1 MTQGEL
7 EKIPLPFEQAMSE
20 LEMRIMAEIARAIKI
35 NGFSTSTADAQIRC
49 LLHLG
54 KSKEE
59 IRKYIKKALSVTDE
73 ELEKIFSD
81 TVYKMYYGY
90 GRGYD
95 VLGKEQI
102 PFKENREL
110 QELIA
115 AVQAQTKDTFKNIT
129 NSLGFAIRN
138 PATGR
143 IKHTPLLKFYQDTL
157 TGAVLDIATG
167 SASYDKA
174 LSRVINMMT
183 NSGMRWIDYES
194 GVHSRVNVAARR
206 AVMTGFRQI
215 QGKINEQVARELET
229 DSFEVTYHIG
239 ARPSHQAWQG
249 RVYSYDELKSVCGLG
264 TVTGL
269 NGANC
274 YHDYNAFIP
283 GISVRTYTD
292 EQLEAMTAEENRLKK
307 YNGKKY
313 TTYGALQEQRR
324 METAMRKTRQDI
336 KLLQEGGAD
345 EDEVTIKKV
354 RYQLEMQQYK
364 AFSKAMKLPEQIQ
377 RVYQDGLGRLIRGTA
392 PKPKRK
398 EENTGDFKNLQ
409 IPLQKRYIE
418 KIASK
423 YGIKIQ
429 DINIKIQRD
438 KDLLSV
444 PLCGSTDYDDIGRID
459 LFPNAF
465 KDEETLVRTII
476 HERCHVLQLR
486 KHGKGYAQEYL
497 DEMEKEAYRFEDF
510 WYNIVR
516 KKVKG

>member
-20 LEMRIMAEIARAIKI
+20 LEMRIMAEIAKAIKI

-54 KSKEE
+54 KSQEE

-143 IKHTPLLKFYQDTL
+143 IKHTSLLKFYQDTL

-269 NGANC
+269 HGANC

-292 EQLEAMTAEENRLKK
+292 EQLEAMTAEENQMKK

-324 METAMRKTRQDI
+324 ME
-336 KLLQEGGAD
+336 
-345 EDEVTIKKV
+345 
-354 RYQLEMQQYK
+354 
-364 AFSKAMKLPEQIQ
+364 
-377 RVYQDGLGRLIRGTA
+377 
-392 PKPKRK
+392 
-398 EENTGDFKNLQ
+398 
-409 IPLQKRYIE
+409 
-418 KIASK
+418 
-423 YGIKIQ
+423 
-429 DINIKIQRD
+429 
-438 KDLLSV
+438 
-444 PLCGSTDYDDIGRID
+444 IGRAHI
-459 LFPNAF
+459 
-465 KDEETLVRTII
+465 
-476 HERCHVLQLR
+476 
-486 KHGKGYAQEYL
+486 
-497 DEMEKEAYRFEDF
+497 
-510 WYNIVR
+510 
-516 KKVKG
+516 